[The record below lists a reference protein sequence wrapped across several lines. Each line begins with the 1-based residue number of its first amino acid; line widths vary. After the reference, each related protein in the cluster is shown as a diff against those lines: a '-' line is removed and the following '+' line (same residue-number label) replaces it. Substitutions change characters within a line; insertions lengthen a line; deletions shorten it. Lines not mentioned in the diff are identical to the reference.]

1 MMKRTSLSLVLL
13 FVFLTAFA
21 QSRTGY
27 ICRLG
32 LTYEISQSNNWGK
45 NKPVIKTVIPYT
57 PAEQA
62 GIQANDVIE
71 AIDGVSTTTIT
82 VDEIDQLLNPV
93 DKSDVILT
101 ISNLST
107 PSKQVLVKKECKR
120 SNAITEDQ
128 LASAFSMY
136 SLETTYDQDFT
147 CPFKTIVTPDTV
159 NFGRFKTFAFAAIDE
174 NNAKLESQINEAIER
189 ELTKKGLT
197 VDATHPDM
205 LVQTF
210 YFFDKNPNYKGPNK
224 VVVEKKPTY
233 RYNFAHSK
241 MERFP
246 FLNSASAESE
256 AEYLLQFG
264 IRLIDQREVPGRVL
278 WESEANELM
287 EDSYRLDQY
296 AAVHIPLMLMQ
307 YPYVKYGRNVPF
319 KVSKKSYNY
328 TGINYDIDHLD
339 QVIDVNRNSPAYA
352 AGIRPKDVIM
362 KIDRHKMDRSAD
374 EFSTAY
380 KKFIT
385 HTMSYRDPNTTFT
398 DANGFDLCM
407 FWDPLQYTQ
416 VSDAIQNNDY
426 LTGFSYLYNFAP
438 YINPS
443 GNNACTFNV
452 KRGKNKFEVIIR
464 PTIRSEATVAI
475 K

>member
-1 MMKRTSLSLVLL
+1 MMKRAYLFMLLL
-13 FVFLTAFA
+13 FAFLTAFA

-45 NKPVIKTVIPYT
+45 KRPVIKTVIPYT

-62 GIQANDVIE
+62 GLQVSDVIE
-71 AIDGVSTTTIT
+71 AIDGVPTATIE
-82 VDEIDQLLNPV
+82 VDEIEQLLNPV
-93 DKSDVILT
+93 DKSEVILT
-101 ISNLST
+101 VSNLST
-107 PSKQVLVKKECKR
+107 PSKQVMVKKDCKK

-128 LASAFSMY
+128 LAAAFSMY
-136 SLETTYDQDFT
+136 SLETTNEQEFT
-147 CPFKTIVTPDTV
+147 CPFKTVVTPDTV
-159 NFGRFKTFAFAAIDE
+159 NFGKFKTFAFAAIDE
-174 NNAKLESQINEAIER
+174 NNSKLESSINEAIER
-189 ELTKKGLT
+189 ELTKKGMT
-197 VDATHPDM
+197 TDAVQPDL

-210 YFFDKNPNYKGPNK
+210 YFFDKNPNYKGANK
-224 VVVEKKPTY
+224 VVVEKVPTY
-233 RYNFAHSK
+233 RYNFTNSK
-241 MERFP
+241 MEKFP

-264 IRLIDQREVPGRVL
+264 IRLIDQKEVPGRVL
-278 WESEANELM
+278 WECEANELM

-296 AAVHIPLMLMQ
+296 AKVHIPLMFVQ
-307 YPYVKYGRNVPF
+307 YPYVKYGRNVPY

-328 TGINYDIDHLD
+328 TGISYDIDHLD
-339 QVIDVNRNSPAYA
+339 QITDVNRNSPAYA
-352 AGIRPKDVIM
+352 AGLRPKDVIT
-362 KIDRHKMDRSAD
+362 KIGRHKMDHSAE
-374 EFSTAY
+374 EFSSAY

-385 HTMSYRDPNTTFT
+385 HTMPYRDPKTTFT
-398 DANGFDLCM
+398 DANGFNLCM
-407 FWDPLQYTQ
+407 YWDPLQYSQ
-416 VSDAIQNNDY
+416 VADAIQNNDY
-426 LTGFSYLYNFAP
+426 LAGFSYLYNFAP

-464 PTIRSEATVAI
+464 PTIRSEVAVEL